1 MYFSASLRAML
12 GMKPDDPALT
22 TGNIIEKIH
31 PADQPAYREAIVR
44 HFKQETSQFVCD
56 FRYIA
61 ADESWR
67 WARQHGVAVRHPD
80 GRAYRIVGAMTDVTE
95 SKQRDRE
102 LDTARTAALTTRRQ
116 SDAADATAAP
126 IEERY
131 ELAMASINFGVYDW
145 DIESDTIYYAPALQ
159 IMLGLGPSSDD
170 QVKRD
175 EWTPRIHPNDLPIYQ
190 RALVDHFKG
199 ETPRLECEY
208 RYRAVDGSWRWVRQ
222 HGIAL
227 RGPDGRARRLIGATG
242 DVTEVKQ
249 RERELHTARAEVAA
263 AHRRGLPIDGTALQ
277 REERYAL
284 ALESINE
291 GLYDVDLEK
300 DTVYFSPQLRMLLGT
315 SEHLS
320 TVERWVAQI
329 HPDDREMHRRTVMAH
344 YRGETPRIVCEFRFR
359 TRDGNWRWARQHG
372 IGIRDENGRVR
383 RIVGAMGDIT
393 ELKQGQRELQSAK
406 AEAAA
411 AHRDVESTREM
422 LQTIIDNMTDGVSLF
437 DKDFRWQFSNRHHI
451 EAMQYTPDIA
461 RHGMSGYDL
470 LRLHIQRGEYGP
482 VESEDVEAR
491 LQEIAARV
499 LTPGGGRYER
509 RMRNGRY
516 IEFNFKPLDDGSVL
530 GVYRDITDLKEREEA
545 LAAAKDAAIAARDEA
560 AAARAD
566 VERTREALQT
576 VLDNMSDGVM
586 LLAEGGRL
594 RFVNRR
600 LAEFQQYP
608 PELLKPGTTIR
619 EIMRHQAERGDFGPG
634 RDPEAI
640 VKERLAIV
648 ASPGGNRYERRAAS
662 GRYLEFSIKRLDD
675 GGVLIVNRDITEL
688 KDREEALA
696 AAKEAAEAARD
707 DVERTRQ
714 VMQIVLDNMNDGVML
729 FDRDFRWQFVNRQ
742 AMNFQRFTPDVAYIG
757 VSAFDML
764 RMQAQRGDFGP
775 VDDIERVV
783 QERAAIMRTPGGI
796 RYARRTAAGRY
807 IEFNFKPLEDGGLL
821 GVYRD
826 ITEIK
831 EREEAAEAARDAAER
846 AHTEVAAAR
855 ADVERTRNLMQT
867 VLDNMNDGVALWDKD
882 FRWQFSNKPDIEARG
897 LTPDIAY
904 PGVSGY
910 DLVRHQTERG
920 AFGPYEDVEQKVEE
934 VVAGI
939 LKPGG
944 NRYERSSPDGRH
956 REISIKPLDDGSI
969 LGIYRDI
976 TELKDR
982 EQALAA
988 AKESAEAARDEA
1000 EKDRAEAEAA
1010 NQAKSTFLATMSH
1023 EIRTPMNGV
1032 LGMIDVLEHQGLDER
1047 AAPHGRHHPRLGA
1060 GAAAHHRRRAR
1071 LLQDRGRAAGTRGNH
1086 ILALRPDRLRRS
1098 STFRPQAHNKG
1109 LTLEAEIDAG
1119 SDDALVG
1126 DPTRLRQILFNLVS
1140 NALKFTQR
1148 GGVKVH
1154 VGTEPLGKGNDARDA
1169 LGERHRHRARRRAA
1183 RAPVPAVRAG
1193 RFLDHAPVRRHW
1205 PRPVDCA
1212 PTRPVARRRR
1222 VGREHA
1228 RFRLHFHGHPDHARG
1243 ARRFPAQGAA
1253 APERS
1258 FTLDRPDLACRAAAR
1273 AGGRRPSGQSRGAGA
1288 PARSARRCGRHGRRW
1303 RRGARHLGSG
1313 TLRRG
1318 ACRHPHAAH
1327 GRPRIDQAHPRGRGR
1342 ARRSAHADRRRHR
1355 QRDERRGGTLPLGR
1369 HGRLSGQARE
1379 RRPAARDLG
1388 ALAGDPGRRP
1398 RRRRRAQARSQGGDR
1413 PRHALGLARRRPGG
1427 DRTRCSDGSATPR
1440 SRPNAR
1446 STPLRAPATW
1456 RPSRPPRTSSRGP
1469 PRPWARPRSAVRL
1482 PRSRRPARPATARAV
1497 ATGSAGLRPSSG
1509 APMRRSAGRPPA
1521 SS

>member
-1 MYFSASLRAML
+1 
-12 GMKPDDPALT
+12 
-22 TGNIIEKIH
+22 
-31 PADQPAYREAIVR
+31 
-44 HFKQETSQFVCD
+44 
-56 FRYIA
+56 
-61 ADESWR
+61 
-67 WARQHGVAVRHPD
+67 
-80 GRAYRIVGAMTDVTE
+80 
-95 SKQRDRE
+95 
-102 LDTARTAALTTRRQ
+102 
-116 SDAADATAAP
+116 
-126 IEERY
+126 
-131 ELAMASINFGVYDW
+131 MASINFGVYDW
-145 DIESDTIYYAPALQ
+145 DIESDTIYYAPALR

-249 RERELHTARAEVAA
+249 RERELHTARAEIAA
-263 AHRRGLPIDGTALQ
+263 AHRRGLPIDGTASQ

-372 IGIRDENGRVR
+372 IGIRDENGRVC

-451 EAMQYTPDIA
+451 EAMQYTPDVA
-461 RHGMSGYDL
+461 RPGMSGYDL
-470 LRLHIQRGEYGP
+470 LRLHIMRGEYGP
-482 VESEDVEAR
+482 VASEDVEAR
-491 LQEIAARV
+491 LEEIAARV

-586 LLAEGGRL
+586 LLGEGGRL

-640 VKERLAIV
+640 VEERLAIV

-688 KDREEALA
+688 KEREEALA

-729 FDRDFRWQFVNRQ
+729 FDKDFRWQFVNRQ
-742 AMNFQRFTPDVAYIG
+742 LMDFQRFTPDIAYPG
-757 VSAFDML
+757 VSGYDIL

-783 QERAAIMRTPGGI
+783 QERAATMRTPGGI
-796 RYARRTAAGRY
+796 RYARRTANGRY

-821 GVYRD
+821 EVYRD

-846 AHTEVAAAR
+846 AHAEVAAAR

-867 VLDNMNDGVALWDKD
+867 VLDNMNDGVALWDRD
-882 FRWQFSNKPDIEARG
+882 FRWQFSNKPDIQARG

-920 AFGPYEDVEQKVEE
+920 AFGPYEDIEQKVEE

-1032 LGMIDVLEHQGLDER
+1032 LGMIDVLERQGLDSTQRRTVDTIRNSAQSLLRIIDDVLDFSKIE
-1047 AAPHGRHHPRLGA
+1047 AGRLELEETTFSLSG
-1060 GAAAHHRRRAR
+1060 
-1071 LLQDRGRAAGTRGNH
+1071 LID
-1086 ILALRPDRLRRS
+1086 S
-1098 STFRPQAHNKG
+1098 SVSTFHPQAHNKG

-1140 NALKFTQR
+1140 NALKFTER

-1154 VGTEPLGKGNDARDA
+1154 VGTEPIGKGNTRVTLSVSDTGIGLDA
-1169 LGERHRHRARRRAA
+1169 EQRARLFQPFAQADSSTTRRFGGTGLGLSIVRRLAQLLGGDVRVESTPGSGSTFTVTLIMRAA
-1183 RAPVPAVRAG
+1183 PAEFA
-1193 RFLDHAPVRRHW
+1193 
-1205 PRPVDCA
+1205 
-1212 PTRPVARRRR
+1212 
-1222 VGREHA
+1222 
-1228 RFRLHFHGHPDHARG
+1228 
-1243 ARRFPAQGAA
+1243 AQGAA

-1258 FTLDRPDLACRAAAR
+1258 FALDRADLACRAAVR

-1288 PARSARRCGRHGRRW
+1288 PARSARHSGRHGRRW
-1303 RRGARHLGSG
+1303 RRGARHLGGG

-1342 ARRSAHADRRRHR
+1342 ARRNAHADRRRDR

-1369 HGRLSGQARE
+1369 HGRLFGQARE

-1388 ALAGDPGRRP
+1388 ALAGDPGRRS
-1398 RRRRRAQARSQGGDR
+1398 RRRRRAQG
-1413 PRHALGLARRRPGG
+1413 
-1427 DRTRCSDGSATPR
+1427 
-1440 SRPNAR
+1440 
-1446 STPLRAPATW
+1446 
-1456 RPSRPPRTSSRGP
+1456 
-1469 PRPWARPRSAVRL
+1469 
-1482 PRSRRPARPATARAV
+1482 
-1497 ATGSAGLRPSSG
+1497 
-1509 APMRRSAGRPPA
+1509 
-1521 SS
+1521 